1 MTGGSSGRNSGS
13 NKVGKQEQD
22 GEAMKRIESDA
33 ELQRLRAVGT
43 GLIYNDFSGTGP
55 SGSEYNILHATN
67 CHWLHHANLNVPKIH
82 FYSLTEAQA

>member
-1 MTGGSSGRNSGS
+1 
-13 NKVGKQEQD
+13 
-22 GEAMKRIESDA
+22 MKRIESDA
-33 ELQRLRAVGT
+33 ELQRLRAIGT

-82 FYSLTEAQA
+82 FYSLTEARTWLEAHRGLEGNNWKRCGTCQAQP